1 MESKIKEIE
10 NTTKLNFILF
20 AVFVLFLAF
29 IILSEPKLTGY
40 NVSGSGQPEIIELS
54 ACNQLSIQG
63 GKYYLK
69 NDINVKNYN
78 NDKCFKITN
87 SYIELDCRGFKIFGE
102 RANAIAL
109 SVEST
114 GSNTKIKNCI
124 IDLEDP
130 SIEEIPQ
137 NSPRYG
143 ILINKAQDILI
154 ENVTF
159 SNSFAGIF
167 INESLGK
174 VNINK
179 NYFDSAQDS
188 TKIQYGILNINTNNT
203 KITNNTFS
211 KTNTGI
217 LATNSSY
224 LTLSNN
230 NFNDIQDFATSFN
243 YILNSNFTFN
253 KIENSSS
260 GINIIQS
267 SFNLLSNNTFLN
279 TKNADI
285 NLYSNSNYNN
295 LTYNTLTNNDPNEI
309 VIDPTSQNNLLINN
323 ILPSNSQQSNKIA
336 NVTEI
341 NNCTTLENPNTIYK
355 LNDSFNASLIKTV
368 CIQINADDII
378 LEGNKNLISCL
389 SNTTKGV
396 VAIGRKNI
404 TITNLEIANCDE
416 GILFDNVANS
426 TINMTSLHENSN
438 GILMLNS
445 KQNKILSNEIY
456 YNLIDGIYLENSS
469 FNKIEKSIIAS
480 NERYGIALIK
490 SSNNK
495 VFQNIIAE
503 NGEENI
509 YEEQSS
515 NDITENEE
523 ALPWESI
530 SPSEPLQFS
539 ETQLINGVSFS
550 LKTNENAT
558 FDLFSIQYHLILI
571 ELMPDS
577 ANFIITPSIGSISLY
592 KNEIKKLNLNDDS
605 FLDLQIQ
612 LKNINQS
619 NTEIFLKKI
628 NESIPVWFNEK
639 NQNNSSIQ
647 KDEFSP
653 KKINPIYE
661 NSKKEQSK
669 EKAIFT
675 FFVIILVGVII
686 IVLVILIMIFLNK
699 KQSPLTK
706 NPVYFTQQ

>member
-530 SPSEPLQFS
+530 PPSEPLQFS

-639 NQNNSSIQ
+639 IKIIALFKKMNSRQ
-647 KDEFSP
+647 K
-653 KKINPIYE
+653 K
-661 NSKKEQSK
+661 
-669 EKAIFT
+669 
-675 FFVIILVGVII
+675 
-686 IVLVILIMIFLNK
+686 
-699 KQSPLTK
+699 
-706 NPVYFTQQ
+706 

>member
-1 MESKIKEIE
+1 MKSKIKGIK

-29 IILSEPKLTGY
+29 ITLSKPKLTGY
-40 NVSGSGQPEIIELS
+40 NVSGVSGSGQSEIFSLS

-87 SYIELDCRGFKIFGE
+87 SNIELDCRGFKIFGE

-124 IDLEDP
+124 IDLKDP

-143 ILINKAQDILI
+143 ILINKAQNILI

-159 SNSFAGIF
+159 SNAFAGIF
-167 INESLGK
+167 INKSLGK

-179 NYFDSAQDS
+179 NYFGSPQDS
-188 TKIQYGILNINTNNT
+188 TKIQYGILNINTPYT
-203 KITNNTFS
+203 KITNNAFS

-217 LATNSSY
+217 LAKNSSY
-224 LTLSNN
+224 LILLNN
-230 NFNDIQDFATSFN
+230 SFKDIQDFATSFN
-243 YILNSNFTFN
+243 YILNSYFRFN

-267 SFNLLSNNTFLN
+267 SFNLLSNNTFSN

-285 NLYSNSNYNN
+285 NLASNSNYNN
-295 LTYNTLTNNDPNEI
+295 LTYNILTNNDPNEI
-309 VIDPTSQNNLLINN
+309 VIDSTSQNNLLINN
-323 ILPSNSQQSNKIA
+323 ILPPQIA
-336 NVTEI
+336 NVIEI

-355 LNDSFNASLIKTV
+355 LNDSFDASSIKTI

-389 SNTTKGV
+389 NNTTKGV

-404 TITNLEIANCDE
+404 TLTNLEIANCDE

-445 KQNKILSNEIY
+445 KQNKIFSNEIY
-456 YNLIDGIYLENSS
+456 YNLIDGIYLEDSS

-490 SSNNK
+490 SSNNT

-515 NDITENEE
+515 NNITKNGE
-523 ALPWESI
+523 ALSWESI
-530 SPSEPLQFS
+530 LPSEPLQFS

-550 LKTNENAT
+550 LKTNENVI
-558 FDLFSIQYHLILI
+558 FDLFSTQYHLILNG
-571 ELMPDS
+571 LMPDS
-577 ANFIITPSIGSISLY
+577 ANFIITPSIGSISVY
-592 KNEIKKLNLNDDS
+592 KDEIKKLDLNGDS

-619 NTEIFLKKI
+619 NAEIFLKKI
-628 NESIPVWFNEK
+628 NESIPVWSNEE
-639 NQNNSSIQ
+639 NQNNNSIQ

-653 KKINPIYE
+653 KKINSTYE
-661 NSKKEQSK
+661 NAKKEQSE
-669 EKAIFT
+669 EKASVT
-675 FFVIILVGVII
+675 FFVIILVGAIVIVFA
-686 IVLVILIMIFLNK
+686 IVITLFLNK
-699 KQSPLTK
+699 KQNPLTK
-706 NPVYFTQQ
+706 NPVYFTPQIN